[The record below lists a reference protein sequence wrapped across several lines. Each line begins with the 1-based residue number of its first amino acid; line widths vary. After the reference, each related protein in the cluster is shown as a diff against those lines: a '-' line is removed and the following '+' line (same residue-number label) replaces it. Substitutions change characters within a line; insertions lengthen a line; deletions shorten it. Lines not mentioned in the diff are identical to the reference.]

1 MLTSL
6 KLFRLASLGKWKFRF
21 KTMVRYRLLFL
32 TSAPIILTLCALVA
46 ITLYWSVHYTWQ
58 GALVDVSERLDVADN
73 SIHLI
78 QKQQAY
84 NVKSFAESYDF
95 RTNLNELLSS
105 NEVRS
110 SEASSVESSS
120 VEVKASEVSTSGL
133 NSQVANRNR
142 TKEGSKDA
150 ETSKSKEFAQWVSDN
165 KSRYELDFLDWRT
178 VNTVE
183 DKWKYLDLTR
193 KESFFDVLDENEL
206 DGLDV
211 DLAKRAEVPLLNG
224 NGVEKRGLVSRTVLT
239 IRNEHDDILGFLD
252 GGILLNNSTG
262 LVDQIRNLIY
272 PVSEGSLRRTGTVTV
287 FLDDLRVSTNV
298 PLNSDDKAGRA
309 IGTRVSHDVH
319 SKVLNQ
325 GEEWLDRAY
334 VYDAWYITAY
344 QPIHDQYNNVIG
356 MLYTGYLIW
365 PLIETYLTNLGEIS
379 ITIVMLLLVSGLI
392 VYRGARDLFN
402 PIERIHK
409 VVKLVHM
416 GQEKRIGALGLDD
429 QHELTQLAK
438 QFDKMLDQ
446 LYQRNQEIQQ
456 AAIQLE
462 CKVNARTASL
472 KEKTDQLEHHI
483 TLLNQ
488 ARDTLVVNER
498 LAALGELTAG
508 IAHEINNPTAVIL
521 GNVELMKFELGND
534 TDRVEEEIT
543 AIMEQIDRIRNITRS
558 LLQYSRHG
566 GVQDEVTWQHI
577 NPIVDESITLVKT
590 GAKKK
595 GITYVSDLKAKTSVE
610 INRNQL
616 LQILVNLQMNAIHA
630 MDGKGALTVSS
641 EDWIEDG
648 VACGAI
654 IHVEDQGCGIK
665 QDQLKRIFSP
675 FYTTKRDG
683 TGLGL
688 SVSQSILS
696 QTGGEIK
703 VESELCKGSCF
714 SVYLPKKSEP
724 QLLVSNL

>member
-1 MLTSL
+1 MLTSQ
-6 KLFRLASLGKWKFRF
+6 KIFRLLNLGKWKFRF

-105 NEVRS
+105 DET
-110 SEASSVESSS
+110 SSS
-120 VEVKASEVSTSGL
+120 DVSSKAVNQSGTRENSKGDEITKSEG
-133 NSQVANRNR
+133 
-142 TKEGSKDA
+142 
-150 ETSKSKEFAQWVSDN
+150 FAQWVSDN
-165 KSRYELDFLDWRT
+165 KSRYELDFLDWRSVRT
-178 VNTVE
+178 IE
-183 DKWKYLDLTR
+183 DKWKFLDLTR
-193 KESFFDVLDENEL
+193 KESFFDVLNEEEL

-239 IRNEHDDILGFLD
+239 IRNEHDDIIGFLD

-272 PVSEGSLRRTGTVTV
+272 PVSEGSMRRTGTVTV

-298 PLNSDDKAGRA
+298 PLSSDDKAGRA

-319 SKVLNQ
+319 NKVLNQ

-472 KEKTDQLEHHI
+472 KEKTEQLEHHI

-521 GNVELMKFELGND
+521 GNVELMKFELGSD
-534 TDRVEEEIT
+534 TNRVEEEIT

-630 MDGKGALTVSS
+630 MDGKGSLTVSS
-641 EDWIEDG
+641 EDWVEGG

-665 QDQLKRIFSP
+665 PEQLKRIFSP

-703 VESELCKGSCF
+703 VESEVGKGSRF
-714 SVYLPKKSEP
+714 SVYLPKKAEP

>member
-1 MLTSL
+1 MPTS
-6 KLFRLASLGKWKFRF
+6 RHWWAKWSFRF

-32 TSAPIILTLCALVA
+32 TSAPIILTLCALIA

-58 GALVDVSERLDVADN
+58 GALIDVDERLDVADN

-78 QKQQAY
+78 QNQQAY
-84 NVKSFAESYDF
+84 NVRAFSESYRF
-95 RTNLNELLSS
+95 RNKLQSELDEEELI
-105 NEVRS
+105 
-110 SEASSVESSS
+110 
-120 VEVKASEVSTSGL
+120 
-133 NSQVANRNR
+133 
-142 TKEGSKDA
+142 
-150 ETSKSKEFAQWVSDN
+150 QWVSEN
-165 KSRYELDFLDWRT
+165 KSRYELDFLRWHSAHSIKDT
-178 VNTVE
+178 SELLELTSKQSFFSV
-183 DKWKYLDLTR
+183 LTR
-193 KESFFDVLDENEL
+193 SQLDEL
-206 DGLDV
+206 DRT
-211 DLAKRAEVPLLNG
+211 LAKRAEVPLLTG
-224 NGVEKRGLVSRTVLT
+224 TEIETRGLVSRTV
-239 IRNEHDDILGFLD
+239 IAIYGGDNRVIGFLD
-252 GGILLNNSTG
+252 GGILLNNSTQ
-262 LVDQIRNLIY
+262 LVDQISNLIY
-272 PVSEGSLRRTGTVTV
+272 PRREGFSRRIGTVTV

-298 PLNSDDKAGRA
+298 PLNSDASEGRA
-309 IGTRVSHDVH
+309 IGTRVSHEVH
-319 SKVLNQ
+319 SKVLNR

-344 QPIHDQYNNVIG
+344 QPIRDQHEQVIG

-379 ITIVMLLLVSGLI
+379 ITIVALLLLSGFI
-392 VYRGARDLFN
+392 VHRGARDLFN

-409 VVKLVHM
+409 VVKLVQM
-416 GQEKRIGALGLDD
+416 GQDKRIGTLGLDD

-438 QFDKMLDQ
+438 QFDKMLD
-446 LYQRNQEIQQ
+446 LLHERNQEIQQ
-456 AAIQLE
+456 AALELE
-462 CKVNARTASL
+462 CKVHSRTASL
-472 KEKTDQLEHHI
+472 KEKTEQLEHHI

-488 ARDTLVVNER
+488 ARDKLVVNEK

-521 GNVELMKFELGND
+521 GNVELMKFELGDD
-534 TDRVEEEIT
+534 TDRVNEEIQ

-595 GITYVSDLKAKTSVE
+595 GIVYHSSLDAKTSVE
-610 INRNQL
+610 VNRNQL

-630 MDGKGALTVSS
+630 MDGEGNLTISS
-641 EDWIEDG
+641 EDWIEEG
-648 VACGAI
+648 VVQGAV
-654 IHVEDQGCGIK
+654 IHVEDEGCGIK
-665 QDQLKRIFSP
+665 EEQLKRIFSP

-696 QTGGEIK
+696 QTGGEIR
-703 VESELCKGSCF
+703 VESELGKGSRF
-714 SVYLPKKSEP
+714 SVYLPKKAAP
-724 QLLVSNL
+724 QLLVSNVN